1 MSLPKRVLFYGLLA
15 ALTLLAVEGM
25 ARLAYFLA
33 FEPGELTPP
42 YQVIPGRSEKHPFY
56 GYIHGGRGH
65 DYIYGYSHGR
75 EHYYNVMP
83 PRQRREDLVLIG
95 LFGGSVAKEIYPALQ
110 RALTRYFSANNLAR
124 RPVVLGMGVNSFKQ
138 PQQVIV
144 AANTL
149 LLGGDFDLIVNLDG
163 YNEVSAGADN
173 QRSYPFLPFRWHHL
187 VNLTPAES
195 RLAGRI
201 AIARDQLRQLQ
212 HSAETHPFRYTAVYR
227 IMNRY
232 RLEQRA
238 KRIIQ
243 LNHDLQA
250 ELAVHRL
257 EKHGPSRPFRTE
269 ADLNR
274 EEARIWYRGSLL
286 LSELAQLSGAEYYH
300 FLQPNQYLPGAK
312 PLTARELDC
321 CYRAGTRL
329 ERVYRE
335 GYPFL
340 VPLGENLTRRQVNYF
355 DLTQIFQDNRE
366 TLYQDTCCHFN
377 ERGNE
382 LLAAAMVERLE
393 PALLRVGNARPPV
406 SGLDAVEPAEE
417 LLMDGPFRVY
427 RRAGNWLVYVREN
440 CAVTELQPQFFLH
453 IIPTDAADLPPE
465 RREYGFDNLDFP
477 FADAGRLV
485 GSRCTAG
492 RQLPA
497 YSIAAIRTGQY
508 VEGAGKVW
516 EREHRFAE

>member
-1 MSLPKRVLFYGLLA
+1 MSFAKRVLFYGLLA

-25 ARLAYFLA
+25 ARLAYFAA

-42 YQVIPGRSEKHPFY
+42 YQVILGYSESHPFY

-65 DYIYGYSHGR
+65 DYIYGYRHGR

-110 RALTRYFSANNLAR
+110 GALTRYFSANNLAR
-124 RPVVLGMGVNSFKQ
+124 RPVVLAMGVSSFKQ

-149 LLGGDFDLIVNLDG
+149 LLSGDFDLIVNLDG
-163 YNEVSAGADN
+163 YNEVSAGAGN
-173 QRSYPFLPFRWHHL
+173 QRSYPFLPFRWHNL
-187 VNLTPAES
+187 VNLPPAES

-201 AIARDQLRQLQ
+201 AIARGKLRQLQ
-212 HSAETHPFRYTAVYR
+212 HSAETNPFRYTAVYR

-232 RLEQRA
+232 RFEQRA

-250 ELAVHRL
+250 ELAVYRL

-300 FLQPNQYLPGAK
+300 FLQPNQYLPGSK

-335 GYPFL
+335 AYPFL
-340 VPLGENLTRRQVNYF
+340 VPFGENLTWRQVNYF

-366 TLYQDTCCHFN
+366 TLYRDTCCHFN

-382 LLAAAMVERLE
+382 LLAAAMVERLA

-406 SGLDAVEPAEE
+406 SGLDAAARPAE
-417 LLMDGPFRVY
+417 LLLDGYFQVY
-427 RRAGNWLVYVREN
+427 RRAGNRLLYVRED
-440 CAVTELQPQFFLH
+440 CAPADIEAAFFLH
-453 IIPTDAADLPPE
+453 IIPADAADLPPE
-465 RREYGFDNLDFP
+465 RREYGFDNRDFR
-477 FADAGRLV
+477 FADAGHLT
-485 GSRCTAG
+485 GGRCVVE

-497 YSIAAIRTGQY
+497 YAIAAIRTGQY
-508 VEGAGKVW
+508 IEGVGKVW